1 MLFEIQ
7 MAWYWLQARVEPIR
21 QNPERGDIVQTA
33 IMIGLFAA
41 GAIVVVGILVGKAN
55 QAANSVKIK

>member
-1 MLFEIQ
+1 MIEIQ
-7 MAWYWLQARVEPIR
+7 MVWMWLQARTEPMR

-41 GAIVVVGILVGKAN
+41 GAIVVVGLLVAKARS
-55 QAANSVKIK
+55 AADAVKIK